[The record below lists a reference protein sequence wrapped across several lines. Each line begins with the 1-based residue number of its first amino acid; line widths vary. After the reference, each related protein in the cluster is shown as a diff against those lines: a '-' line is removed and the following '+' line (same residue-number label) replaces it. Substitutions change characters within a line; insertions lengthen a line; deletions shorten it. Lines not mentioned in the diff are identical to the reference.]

1 MSFNFLI
8 LLLYFFIIITSVI
21 GYGLI
26 LDKFIGKKKI
36 SQNLGYLGFLGL
48 FFLTLYSYVSHL
60 LFAHSQ
66 IHNSF
71 IIIIGIIFFLL
82 NFKKKNRKKKELII
96 LLSIFIL
103 LFSGLLIIKNH
114 DDFSYYHFPYTY
126 YLTQH
131 NLSFGIGQ
139 FGHGFRTQSSV
150 FYLNSLFYLPFAKY
164 HLFNIYY
171 ILVIGFANIIL
182 INRAVTDLPN
192 SLNKVSKVNYIKY
205 LSLIS
210 FVFVNI
216 FFYRISEHGTDR
228 SAQILIIVL
237 IIELLNL
244 NYHKKFELINLGN
257 IYLISALIISIKA
270 FFILYIIFV
279 IPIIYLITTYKYD
292 FKNTVKIIL
301 LNKFSFLF
309 LLILFFTLFTNFSNT
324 GCLIY
329 PISFTCITSVSWG
342 ISIEEVNLMNNWY
355 ELWSKAGA
363 GPNFRVE
370 NPNDYINGFSWV
382 SHWIQEYFFNKIS
395 DFLLGLFVLLLIISL
410 VFNLNNFSYQNLKI
424 NKYIYI
430 TYGIIVFLF
439 LEWFYNHPALRYGG
453 YCIIFMLFFIPVSLF
468 LSTVKLDIKK
478 YFRNSVILLLLSVLI
493 FNARNINR
501 ISSEIEK
508 YSYKPFTKTF
518 YQVNKN
524 DFRIENRM
532 NKLIKSYNDC
542 KTVNIDCE
550 ISEGKIKVLFGK
562 YIFINQ

>member
-8 LLLYFFIIITSVI
+8 LFLYFFIIITSVV

-26 LDKFIGKKKI
+26 LDKFIGKKNI
-36 SQNLGYLGFLGL
+36 SQNFGYLGFLGL
-48 FFLTLYSYVSHL
+48 FSLTLYSYVSHL
-60 LFAHSQ
+60 LFVHSQ
-66 IHNSF
+66 IHNFF
-71 IIIIGIIFFLL
+71 IIIIGVIFFIL
-82 NFKKKNRKKKELII
+82 NFKKKYQKKKNLII
-96 LLSIFIL
+96 LLSTFIL
-103 LFSGLLIIKNH
+103 LFSGLLITKNH

-164 HLFNIYY
+164 YLFNIYY
-171 ILVIGFANIIL
+171 ILVIGFANIVL
-182 INRAVTDLPN
+182 INRAIADLPK
-192 SLNKVSKVNYIKY
+192 SLNKVSKINYIKY

-210 FVFVNI
+210 FVFINI

-244 NYHKKFELINLGN
+244 NYQKKFELINLSN

-270 FFILYIIFV
+270 FFILYAVFV

-292 FKNTVKIIL
+292 IIDSLKLIL

-309 LLILFFTLFTNFSNT
+309 LLILFFTLFTNFTNT

-329 PISFTCITSVSWG
+329 PISFTCISNVSWG
-342 ISIEEVNLMNNWY
+342 IPIEQVHLMNNWY

-382 SHWIQEYFFNKIS
+382 GHWIEEYFFNKIS
-395 DFLLGLFVLLLIISL
+395 DFLLGLFVLLLII
-410 VFNLNNFSYQNLKI
+410 
-424 NKYIYI
+424 
-430 TYGIIVFLF
+430 
-439 LEWFYNHPALRYGG
+439 
-453 YCIIFMLFFIPVSLF
+453 VS
-468 LSTVKLDIKK
+468 I
-478 YFRNSVILLLLSVLI
+478 
-493 FNARNINR
+493 
-501 ISSEIEK
+501 
-508 YSYKPFTKTF
+508 
-518 YQVNKN
+518 
-524 DFRIENRM
+524 
-532 NKLIKSYNDC
+532 
-542 KTVNIDCE
+542 
-550 ISEGKIKVLFGK
+550 
-562 YIFINQ
+562 

>member
-8 LLLYFFIIITSVI
+8 LFLYFFIIITAVV

-26 LDKFIGKKKI
+26 LDKFIGKKNI
-36 SQNLGYLGFLGL
+36 SQNFGYLGFLGL

-60 LFAHSQ
+60 IFVHSQ
-66 IHNSF
+66 IHNFF
-71 IIIIGIIFFLL
+71 IIIIGIIFFIL
-82 NFKKKNRKKKELII
+82 NFKKKFKQKKDLII
-96 LLSIFIL
+96 LLSTFFL
-103 LFSGLLIIKNH
+103 LFSGLLITKNH

-131 NLSFGIGQ
+131 TLSFGIGQ

-164 HLFNIYY
+164 YLFNIYY
-171 ILVIGFANIIL
+171 ILVIGFANIVL
-182 INRAVTDLPN
+182 INRAIFDLPK
-192 SLNKVSKVNYIKY
+192 SLNKVSKINYIKY

-210 FVFVNI
+210 FVFINI

-244 NYHKKFELINLGN
+244 NYQKKFALINLSN

-270 FFILYIIFV
+270 FFILYTVFV
-279 IPIIYLITTYKYD
+279 IPIIYLIKKYKYD
-292 FKNTVKIIL
+292 FIDSLKIIL

-309 LLILFFTLFTNFSNT
+309 LLILFFTLFTNFTNT

-329 PISFTCITSVSWG
+329 PVSFTCISSASWG
-342 ISIEEVNLMNNWY
+342 IPIEQVNLMNNWY

-370 NPNDYINGFSWV
+370 NPNDYINGFNWLGN
-382 SHWIQEYFFNKIS
+382 WINEYFFNKIS
-395 DFLLGLFVLLLIISL
+395 DFLLGLFLLLLIVTL
-410 VFNLNNFSYQNLKI
+410 TFNLNNFRYQNLKI
-424 NKYIYI
+424 DKYVYI
-430 TYGIIVFLF
+430 IYGILVFLF

-453 YCIIFMLFFIPVSLF
+453 YCIIFMLLFIPASLL
-468 LSTVKLDIKK
+468 LSTVKLDLKK
-478 YFRNSVILLLLSVLI
+478 YFRNSIILLALSVLI

-501 ISSEIEK
+501 ISSEIEQ
-508 YSYKPFTKTF
+508 YSYKPFVITF
-518 YQVNKN
+518 YEVNEN
-524 DFRIENRM
+524 NFRIENQM
-532 NKLIKSYNDC
+532 DKLIKSYNKC
-542 KTVNIDCE
+542 KKTNIDCE
-550 ISEGKIKVLFGK
+550 TSEGKIKVLFGK
-562 YIFINQ
+562 NIFIN

>member
-8 LLLYFFIIITSVI
+8 LFLYFFIIITSVV

-26 LDKFIGKKKI
+26 LDKFIGKKNI
-36 SQNLGYLGFLGL
+36 SQNFGYLGFLGL

-60 LFAHSQ
+60 LFVHSQ
-66 IHNSF
+66 IHNFF
-71 IIIIGIIFFLL
+71 IIIIGIIFFIL
-82 NFKKKNRKKKELII
+82 NFKKKYQKKKDLI
-96 LLSIFIL
+96 LLLSTFIL
-103 LFSGLLIIKNH
+103 LFSGLLITKNH

-164 HLFNIYY
+164 YLFNIYY

-182 INRAVTDLPN
+182 INRAIADLPK
-192 SLNKVSKVNYIKY
+192 SLNKVNKVKYIKY

-210 FVFVNI
+210 FVFINI

-228 SAQILIIVL
+228 SAQILIIIL

-244 NYHKKFELINLGN
+244 NYQKKFALINLSN

-270 FFILYIIFV
+270 FFILYTVFV
-279 IPIIYLITTYKYD
+279 IPIIYLIKKYKYD
-292 FKNTVKIIL
+292 FIDSLKIIL

-309 LLILFFTLFTNFSNT
+309 LLILFFTLFTNFTNT

-329 PISFTCITSVSWG
+329 PVSFTCISSASWG
-342 ISIEEVNLMNNWY
+342 IPIEQVNLMNNWY

-370 NPNDYINGFSWV
+370 NPNDYINGFNWLGN
-382 SHWIQEYFFNKIS
+382 WINEYFFNKIS
-395 DFLLGLFVLLLIISL
+395 DFLLGLFLLLLIVTL
-410 VFNLNNFSYQNLKI
+410 TFNLNNFRYQNLKI
-424 NKYIYI
+424 DKYVYI
-430 TYGIIVFLF
+430 IYGILVFLF

-453 YCIIFMLFFIPVSLF
+453 YCIIFMLLFIPASLL
-468 LSTVKLDIKK
+468 LSTVKLDLKK
-478 YFRNSVILLLLSVLI
+478 YFRNSIILLALSVLI

-501 ISSEIEK
+501 ISSEIEQ
-508 YSYKPFTKTF
+508 YSYKPFVITF
-518 YQVNKN
+518 YEVNEN
-524 DFRIENRM
+524 NFRIENQM
-532 NKLIKSYNDC
+532 DKLIKSYNKC
-542 KTVNIDCE
+542 KKTNIDCE
-550 ISEGKIKVLFGK
+550 TSEGKIKVLFGK
-562 YIFINQ
+562 NIFIN